1 MSKKKMN
8 TGKDGALDKRGEV
21 LPELSK
27 HASVLE
33 YEKLLKVE
41 PPDFSKKAPG
51 SIFWTNVA
59 YFLTNQ
65 ATSMQYRTF
74 ETTGKEKLSKNC
86 GILTVCWHTNG
97 LMDVAPIMIH
107 HPSYLVIGGRH
118 DLVNH
123 SILGFWARR
132 MAVQPVVRQAEL
144 MRGGCTEE
152 EAKYLNGRSLIRL
165 SKGISAGFGG
175 ILMPEGTSH
184 HESHLIR
191 LKTGPAR
198 VLTSAA
204 TIANFQ
210 GKEKPQIVPV
220 GLHFRKRHLFRTDI
234 WVEFC
239 DPVTV
244 SYTHLRSPRDRQKSR
259 MPSSA

>member
-97 LMDVAPIMIH
+97 LMDVAPIMIN

-175 ILMPEGTSH
+175 ILMPRE
-184 HESHLIR
+184 
-191 LKTGPAR
+191 
-198 VLTSAA
+198 
-204 TIANFQ
+204 
-210 GKEKPQIVPV
+210 
-220 GLHFRKRHLFRTDI
+220 LHTMKAI
-234 WVEFC
+234 
-239 DPVTV
+239 
-244 SYTHLRSPRDRQKSR
+244 
-259 MPSSA
+259 